1 MNLFKLQLKLHSLP
15 NKCPNFLIFLNEVE
29 IKDIDFKKSIIDIE
43 KQISIGKHNVKISLL
58 NKNDNDT
65 IVDDSNCILHDLA
78 IEILSVKI
86 NDVDITH
93 EVKSSCVYKTKRSEN
108 DKTYGYM
115 YANGII
121 IIDFINPA
129 FLFKR
134 NINLIKQ

>member
-15 NKCPNFLIFLNEVE
+15 DKHPNFLIFLNDLE
-29 IKDIDFKKSIIDIE
+29 IKDIDFKKSIVNIE
-43 KQISIGKHNVKISLL
+43 QQIPIGNHKVKISLL

-65 IVDDSNCILHDLA
+65 IVDNNNRILHDLA

-86 NDVDITH
+86 DDFDITH
-93 EVKSSCVYKTKRSEN
+93 EVKSLCVYRTKQSEN

-115 YANGII
+115 YTNGII

>member
-15 NKCPNFLIFLNEVE
+15 DKRPNFLIFLNDIE
-29 IKDIDFKKSIIDIE
+29 IKDTDFKKSILDIE
-43 KQISIGKHNVKISLL
+43 QKIPIGNHKVKISLL

-65 IVDDSNCILHDLA
+65 IVDDNNRILHDLA

-86 NDVDITH
+86 DDFDITH
-93 EVKSSCVYKTKRSEN
+93 EVKSSCIYKTKQSEN

-115 YANGII
+115 YTNGTI

-134 NINLIKQ
+134 NTYLIKQ